1 MDNQDPYYYV
11 VRLNDVQINQ
21 KSVSMVVESFHSNS
35 SWNQF
40 VPWSIREPHWP
51 CFQRRYLINSNNC
64 LWNNTPLFL
73 LSLSHPTF
81 WMVLMYW
88 QVDPSSDWPE
98 LQFYFD
104 GVIVSI
110 PPSVYF
116 VSHLQ
121 DGKEAWLFGIQSF
134 AGYVF
139 FSISLSHSTSFSETH
154 LWRDYTLSII
164 EQMELLDLPC
174 PLPCVRVPTCY

>member
-40 VPWSIREPHWP
+40 VPWSIREPPWP

-88 QVDPSSDWPE
+88 QVDPHRTG
-98 LQFYFD
+98 QNFN
-104 GVIVSI
+104 SI
-110 PPSVYF
+110 LMESLYRF
-116 VSHLQ
+116 HL
-121 DGKEAWLFGIQSF
+121 LC
-134 AGYVF
+134 
-139 FSISLSHSTSFSETH
+139 
-154 LWRDYTLSII
+154 TLYPIFKMAKKRGCL
-164 EQMELLDLPC
+164 EFNRLLDMYSFLFLFPI
-174 PLPCVRVPTCY
+174 VRHSRRHIYDGITHYP